1 MPCGIILNRWGRRF
15 TFIAMGIAEVS
26 ACILFATGSDFFSFA
41 LGNVMYSASAAFAS
55 GTDSALLYEFLTATD
70 CWGETAHH
78 ELKSWLVSCTAL
90 ALSAGLGGVMVRQ
103 SDTLAYFATA
113 TAFAAG
119 LLVAMGFHEPPA
131 ADCGDQRQRVQSYRY
146 AIKAALEH
154 PVLNWLLAQSIVMSA
169 ACHLPSALCFWPT
182 LFSCRLENSG
192 V

>member
-1 MPCGIILNRWGRRF
+1 
-15 TFIAMGIAEVS
+15 MGIAEVS

-182 LFSCRLENSG
+182 LFSCGLENSG